1 LALKLN
7 QFKILKNKNFSE
19 ALISA
24 QRAATF
30 PTSGRT
36 NSLTIKQSQQKITK
50 STKEILFS
58 LSGFVVLV

>member
-24 QRAATF
+24 QRAATLS
-30 PTSGRT
+30 TSKHT
-36 NSLTIKQSQQKITK
+36 NSLIIKQSQQMKTK
-50 STKEILFS
+50 TTK
-58 LSGFVVLV
+58 